1 MMTRI
6 NAFIRVNSNKNMTEH
21 LFQVDINLKYDG
33 YIRRQKQQVAQFKK
47 LEGRKIPAD
56 LDYTTVNSLRREAV
70 QKLNL
75 YKPENIGQASRIS
88 GVSPADISV
97 LMVHLEQMGRK

>member
-33 YIRRQKQQVAQFKK
+33 YIRRQKQQVAQLKWYNVSTK
-47 LEGRKIPAD
+47 L
-56 LDYTTVNSLRREAV
+56 
-70 QKLNL
+70 
-75 YKPENIGQASRIS
+75 
-88 GVSPADISV
+88 
-97 LMVHLEQMGRK
+97 

>member
-47 LEGRKIPAD
+47 MLFLGNCNFILKW
-56 LDYTTVNSLRREAV
+56 YNVST
-70 QKLNL
+70 KL
-75 YKPENIGQASRIS
+75 
-88 GVSPADISV
+88 
-97 LMVHLEQMGRK
+97 